1 MTPPEEGKTMII
13 TIGSYK
19 GGTGKSTIATNLA
32 AELHHRGAKVILIEA
47 DPIVGTSSQ
56 WAADREENGYDTIP
70 VVRKTGRLKKTL
82 EDFATTYN
90 VVLVDAPGK
99 DSIELRSAA
108 VVSDLLIVPTA
119 PTGPDLD
126 STRGFLASMDEARDI
141 NEDLKILVTISQAN
155 TNYRSNFL
163 KTTEDSLSEAPE
175 EFALA
180 DTVIYHRTIYSQA
193 IAAGLSVTETE
204 NKKAR
209 NEIKT
214 LTNEIA
220 ELLENPDLIIDLK
233 NEQEN

>member
-1 MTPPEEGKTMII
+1 MSRTEHIMII

-32 AELHHRGAKVILIEA
+32 TEFHHRGTKVILIEA

-82 EDFATTYN
+82 EDFAKTYD
-90 VVLVDAPGK
+90 VVIVDAPGK
-99 DSIELRSAA
+99 DSVELRSAA
-108 VVSDLLIVPTA
+108 VVSDLLVVPTA
-119 PTGPDLD
+119 PTTPDLD

-141 NEDLKILVTISQAN
+141 NENLIILVTISQAP

-163 KTTEDSLSEAPE
+163 KTTEESLPETPE

-180 DTVIYHRTIYSQA
+180 DTVIYYRTIYSHA

-204 NKKAR
+204 NEKAQK
-209 NEIKT
+209 EIKT

-220 ELLENPDLIIDLK
+220 ELLKTPDLIIDLK

>member
-1 MTPPEEGKTMII
+1 MII

-32 AELHHRGAKVILIEA
+32 AEFHHRGAKVILIEA

-70 VVRKTGRLKKTL
+70 VVRKTGRLK
-82 EDFATTYN
+82 N
-90 VVLVDAPGK
+90 
-99 DSIELRSAA
+99 SIELRSAA

-141 NEDLKILVTISQAN
+141 NEELKILVTISQAN

-163 KTTEDSLSEAPE
+163 KTTEDSLSEVPE

-180 DTVIYHRTIYSQA
+180 DTVIYYRTIYSQA

-204 NKKAR
+204 NEKAR
-209 NEIKT
+209 NEIKK

-220 ELLENPDLIIDLK
+220 KLLENPGLIIDLK

>member
-1 MTPPEEGKTMII
+1 MII

-32 AELHHRGAKVILIEA
+32 TEFRHRGTKVILIEA
-47 DPIVGTSSQ
+47 DPLVGTSSQ

-82 EDFATTYN
+82 EDFAKTYDI
-90 VVLVDAPGK
+90 VIVDAPGK
-99 DSIELRSAA
+99 DSVELRSAA
-108 VVSDLLIVPTA
+108 VVSDLLVVPTA
-119 PTGPDLD
+119 PTTPDLD

-141 NEDLKILVTISQAN
+141 NENLIILVTISQAP

-163 KTTEDSLSEAPE
+163 KTTEESLSEAPE

-180 DTVIYHRTIYSQA
+180 DTVIYYRTIYSHA

-204 NKKAR
+204 NEKAQK
-209 NEIKT
+209 EIET

-220 ELLENPDLIIDLK
+220 ELLKTPDLIIDLK